1 MQSNMSTKSSL
12 TLWLNR
18 PFPSLDTAGEMLFR
32 ALVNSS
38 IVFLCM
44 FLMRPFNLNATYSN
58 PVIPISLYTILT
70 FVLVF
75 STDLLLPRIF
85 KSSFSVK
92 EWCIRHHLSHSMVQI
107 VLTAFCNGILYKLMN
122 DNSSEFRSVFD
133 IALFTFIIAPTPLLV
148 VSFFTEKRLFKK
160 MSGNAARITEGII
173 NRDRSDSP
181 LVHLALEKEKYPV
194 RCDNILYASAEGN
207 YVQLFIAEKSSEGES
222 VKALTMRTPLKEL
235 LALFDCYEAIVQ
247 CHRSYFVN
255 LGRVELVTGNARG
268 YTLKMP
274 LVPEGVAVSR
284 SKAKM
289 ILDKLAEVSS

>member
-1 MQSNMSTKSSL
+1 MQSNLSKTSSL
-12 TLWLNR
+12 ILWFDR
-18 PFPSLDTAGEMLFR
+18 PFPSLETVGEKFFR
-32 ALVNSS
+32 ALIISS
-38 IVFLCM
+38 IVFLSM

-58 PVIPISLYTILT
+58 PVIPISLYTLLT
-70 FVLVF
+70 FAVVF

-85 KSSFSVK
+85 KRAFSAR
-92 EWCIRHHLSHSMVQI
+92 EWSIGHHLSHSMLQI
-107 VLTAFCNGILYKLMN
+107 VLTAFCNAVLYKLMN
-122 DNSSEFRSVFD
+122 DSGSEFRSVFD
-133 IALFTFIIAPTPLLV
+133 IALFTFIIAIIPLVV

-160 MSGNAARITEGII
+160 MSENAAQVTEGII
-173 NRDRSDSP
+173 HKERSDSP
-181 LVHLALEKEKYPV
+181 LVHLTLEKEKYPV